1 MHSSKPWF
9 VQEGFDFS
17 TGGRD
22 DRVELE
28 ARRAAEVEKRI
39 RNDTAGKS
47 KETTIENIRRNIERR
62 MMEYGL
68 APVRRG
74 VSSEIPFSR
83 VIEVDLAAH
92 SKYIGYTNA
101 Y

>member
-74 VSSEIPFSR
+74 VSSEIPFFPCHRGRSC
-83 VIEVDLAAH
+83 
-92 SKYIGYTNA
+92 SSQ
-101 Y
+101 